1 MPSSCE
7 IIDFKCLFINEIV
20 GNVTLTIVL
29 FMILYFIMASKLK
42 WGFEITIYLLFPV
55 IVIIGL
61 AGGGFSTIFAFVTLL
76 VAFMVGWAV
85 NKFISK

>member
-1 MPSSCE
+1 MANCE
-7 IIDFKCLFINEIV
+7 IIDFRCLFINEIV
-20 GNVTLTIVL
+20 GSVTLTIVL

-42 WGFEITIYLLFPV
+42 WGFEITIYLLLPV

-61 AGGGFSTIFAFVTLL
+61 AGGGFSIIFAFVTLL

-85 NKFISK
+85 NKFISS